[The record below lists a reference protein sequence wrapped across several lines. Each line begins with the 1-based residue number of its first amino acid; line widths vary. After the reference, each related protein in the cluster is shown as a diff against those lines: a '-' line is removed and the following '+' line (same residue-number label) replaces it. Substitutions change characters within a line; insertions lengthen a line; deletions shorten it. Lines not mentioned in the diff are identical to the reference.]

1 MHPLFMSIPIYT
13 HESYLIYESDVWT
26 WFSYFQ
32 GKFYGVT
39 LLQIIQY
46 VAHSKVLSIKD
57 TQ

>member
-1 MHPLFMSIPIYT
+1 MHPLFMNIPIYT
-13 HESYLIYESDVWT
+13 YVSYLIYEIDVWT
-26 WFSYFQ
+26 WFTYFKR
-32 GKFYGVT
+32 KFYGVT